1 VRRRGTHNARQTRA
15 DHQADGSE
23 GAGLAQRR
31 ASSDGIAVMRLALQS
46 DRIDDLARRNRSPIV
61 SVGSCLVPFVSY
73 RNKVSARAEGD
84 TLGEDKLKPLI
95 YKNTLS
101 KVNFS
106 PPLHE
111 AEPRGYGYEIDT
123 HFVHFFGRAS
133 GLWVISSR
141 FP

>member
-1 VRRRGTHNARQTRA
+1 
-15 DHQADGSE
+15 
-23 GAGLAQRR
+23 
-31 ASSDGIAVMRLALQS
+31 M
-46 DRIDDLARRNRSPIV
+46 
-61 SVGSCLVPFVSY
+61 PFVSY

-101 KVNFS
+101 NVNFS
-106 PPLHE
+106 PPLDE

>member
-1 VRRRGTHNARQTRA
+1 
-15 DHQADGSE
+15 
-23 GAGLAQRR
+23 
-31 ASSDGIAVMRLALQS
+31 M
-46 DRIDDLARRNRSPIV
+46 
-61 SVGSCLVPFVSY
+61 PFVSD
-73 RNKVSARAEGD
+73 RNKVPARAEDD

-133 GLWVISSR
+133 GLWVISSGLTTTQGKSGALDDWLAAR
-141 FP
+141 SAQRKLPPHCAR